1 MKIIYVPIVLIF
13 LNILF
18 CSCVPSLVYSPSLNL
33 PAKPLIE
40 DEVQILGGVGYLPET
55 RPDRTDPKMI
65 VGGEASLR
73 YGISNSVT
81 AQIKGW
87 KDISYSISEVRYG
100 FSISAVTVLND
111 SSDFR
116 FGIFPTAAIVLAEND
131 IEGGGGTIPFCLWYS
146 KFYPLSFYSA
156 FGPVI
161 GIRDLTNNNNEWG
174 WGLIFNIGASMTIED
189 HFTFNL
195 ELATIKQV
203 SEYDGYKSYFL
214 CPSLNIGYIF

>member
-87 KDISYSISEVRYG
+87 KDISHSISEIRYG
-100 FSISAVTVLND
+100 FSISALTVLNG

-161 GIRDLTNNNNEWG
+161 GIRDLTNNKNEWG

-195 ELATIKQV
+195 ELAAIKQV

>member
-33 PAKPLIE
+33 PAKPLTE
-40 DEVQILGGVGYLPET
+40 DDVQILGGVGYLPET

-65 VGGEASLR
+65 LGGEASIR
-73 YGISNSVT
+73 YGLSNSVT
-81 AQIKGW
+81 AQIEGW

-100 FSISAVTVLND
+100 FSISALTVLND

-131 IEGGGGTIPFCLWYS
+131 IEGGGGTIPFCLWYE
-146 KFYPLSFYSA
+146 KFYPLSFYTA

-161 GIRDLTNNNNEWG
+161 GIRDITNNNNEWG
-174 WGLIFNIGASMTIED
+174 WGLIVNIGTTMTIEE

-195 ELATIKQV
+195 ELSAIKQV
-203 SEYDGYKSYFL
+203 CEYDGYKSYFL